1 MTLNKFIYG
10 IKLMWTYLKA
20 RFILLFHYDRSYFI
34 DGKWFHFNAEG
45 YLTLGWYLSEDGK
58 WYYCAPDK
66 TLGTPIGAMYTG
78 WLKDGAD
85 GYWYYLDPNT
95 GEMLTGWRDQ
105 GTVVLSQ
112 PGNSW

>member
-1 MTLNKFIYG
+1 MVPLCRK
-10 IKLMWTYLKA
+10 
-20 RFILLFHYDRSYFI
+20 
-34 DGKWFHFNAEG
+34 

-95 GEMLTGWRDQ
+95 GEMLTSWREIK